1 MARSKGSDEDTIV
14 SLQASANLDV
24 HHSRFAL
31 VMESGPGAPRE
42 HLLGHRETV
51 IGRGLDADF
60 AVDSA
65 KLSRRHARV
74 VRFGED
80 FSIEDLDS
88 RNGVVVNGVKVHSAT
103 LREGDTIHL
112 GDVVLKCRVRG

>member
-14 SLQASANLDV
+14 SLQASAFLDV

-42 HLLGHRETV
+42 HALGVSETV
-51 IGRGLDADF
+51 IGRGVDTDF
-60 AVDSA
+60 AVDSP

-88 RNGVVVNGVKVHSAT
+88 RNGVIVNGVKVHSAT
-103 LREGDTIHL
+103 LREGDTSHL
-112 GDVVLKCRVRG
+112 GDVVFKCRGRG